1 MDYYVVVINKCEIL
15 VMETKSL
22 TEIYRELTKYYD
34 RKSIYIEDFLE
45 YCYAYRD
52 GECQKFSSK
61 EEALKFSKNIECVY
75 NEEKY
80 QEEIK
85 KQKQKNGE
93 IYCNAQQKLKEIMK
107 ERLGLSNDKLDSAL
121 FELAFELGEREFNN
135 DCDLHDSC
143 NYYDK
148 NQLFRLVDLYYDYI
162 KTHLP
167 KENLVFKD

>member
-1 MDYYVVVINKCEIL
+1 MDYYVVVINQCKIL
-15 VMETKSL
+15 AMETKSL
-22 TEIYRELTKYYD
+22 TEIYRELTKDYD
-34 RKSIYIEDFLE
+34 RKNICKEDFLE

-61 EEALKFSKNIECVY
+61 EEALKFSKNIECFY

-85 KQKQKNGE
+85 KQKQKNDE

-107 ERLGLSNDKLDSAL
+107 ERLGLSNDKLDGAL

-167 KENLVFKD
+167 KEKLVLKD